1 MNTIEKFES
10 DNYVIQRKLIG
21 SELIEN
27 LEMQFKMH
35 RDNLMLQTNNDRSQ
49 FYDGL
54 VVDNCFCWY
63 APVDYLLVTL
73 KSKIENITG
82 VSLTPT
88 YTFGRIY
95 YKNAIMKEHVDR
107 PACEISA
114 TINISIDK
122 TPWPIWV
129 KNKNGV
135 DIPIE
140 LFPGD
145 ALIYRGQVVPHWRN
159 PYTEGEEQV
168 QFFLHWVDSN
178 GQSTGEIYD
187 RRQTLGLPCVTMDQ
201 RH

>member
-1 MNTIEKFES
+1 MNTIEKFAS
-10 DNYVIQRKLIG
+10 DNYIIQRNLIS
-21 SELIEN
+21 SELIAN
-27 LEMQFKMH
+27 LEVQFKMH
-35 RDNLMLQTNNDRSQ
+35 RDTLMLHTDNDRSQ

-63 APVDYLLVTL
+63 APVDQLLLTL
-73 KSKIENITG
+73 KPKLENITG
-82 VSLTPT
+82 ISLTPT
-88 YTFGRIY
+88 YSFGRIY
-95 YKNAIMKEHVDR
+95 YKNAVMKQHVDR
-107 PACEISA
+107 PACEISS

-129 KNKNGV
+129 KNKEGV
-135 DIPIE
+135 EIPIE

-145 ALIYRGQVVPHWRN
+145 ALIYRGQIIPHWRN

-178 GQSTGEIYD
+178 GPNINEKYD
-187 RRQTLGLPCVTMDQ
+187 HRQMLGLPCVTMDN